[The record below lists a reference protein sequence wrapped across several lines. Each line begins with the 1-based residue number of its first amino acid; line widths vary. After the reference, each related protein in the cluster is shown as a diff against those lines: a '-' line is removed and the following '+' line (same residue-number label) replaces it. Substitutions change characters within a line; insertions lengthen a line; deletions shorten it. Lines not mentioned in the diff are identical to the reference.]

1 MPNLLILY
9 AIFFLIYFYI
19 GLKYCYISNNVLFRK
34 NIKLNNFLVC
44 EYKYKMTL
52 K

>member
-9 AIFFLIYFYI
+9 AINFLYFLIYFYI

-34 NIKLNNFLVC
+34 NYKIK
-44 EYKYKMTL
+44 
-52 K
+52 